1 MIINRKKIWELSW
14 PIILANFSIPIV
26 GLVDTLIMGHMPS
39 SDYLA
44 AVALGG
50 IIFNFMYAGLN
61 FLRMGT
67 TGIIAQYHGQKNTE
81 EIFLGLL
88 RPIIIAI
95 IIGITLYIC
104 KNIIFEISNY
114 FFNPSEKITEFYKD
128 YLFIRMIG
136 LPFGLINIVFLG
148 WYFGIQ
154 KTKFVMIQL
163 FIINF
168 TNIIFSI
175 YFAVYL
181 NFGISGVAI
190 GSFTSQICGFIISI
204 YMYFIIANPNDF
216 KKFKLKTLIFTST
229 ILRIFNIS
237 RDLFIRTMFLVFAKA
252 FLIKKSSDLGIN
264 ELASMEILLVL
275 FSLCSYTIDAFAHS
289 AETLVGNSIGS
300 RNKKE
305 LKSSIYLTFEMAF
318 LFSFFIAI
326 LLFFLRDLII
336 SSITDI
342 EPLRKIIQ
350 DLWILVIITP
360 PISVL
365 AFQYDGIFVGSTLVK
380 EMRNST
386 VISCLIFY
394 IIIEF
399 LISDVINLK
408 YLYSCFLIFLLLRG
422 IILFLYNKRVY
433 SLVDG

>member
-1 MIINRKKIWELSW
+1 
-14 PIILANFSIPIV
+14 
-26 GLVDTLIMGHMPS
+26 
-39 SDYLA
+39 
-44 AVALGG
+44 
-50 IIFNFMYAGLN
+50 
-61 FLRMGT
+61 
-67 TGIIAQYHGQKNTE
+67 
-81 EIFLGLL
+81 
-88 RPIIIAI
+88 
-95 IIGITLYIC
+95 
-104 KNIIFEISNY
+104 
-114 FFNPSEKITEFYKD
+114 
-128 YLFIRMIG
+128 
-136 LPFGLINIVFLG
+136 
-148 WYFGIQ
+148 
-154 KTKFVMIQL
+154 MIQL

-190 GSFTSQICGFIISI
+190 GSFISQICGFIISI

-216 KKFKLKTLIFTST
+216 KKFKFKTLILAYKIF
-229 ILRIFNIS
+229 RIFNIS
-237 RDLFIRTMFLVFAKA
+237 KDLFIRTMFLVFAQA
-252 FLIKKSSDLGIN
+252 FLIKKSSDLGVN

-326 LLFFLRDLII
+326 LLFSLRDLII
-336 SSITDI
+336 FSITDI

-350 DLWILVIITP
+350 NLWILVIITP

-380 EMRNST
+380 EMRNSI

-399 LISDVINLK
+399 LISDIINLK
-408 YLYSCFLIFLLLRG
+408 YLYSCFLIFLILRG

>member
-1 MIINRKKIWELSW
+1 
-14 PIILANFSIPIV
+14 
-26 GLVDTLIMGHMPS
+26 
-39 SDYLA
+39 
-44 AVALGG
+44 
-50 IIFNFMYAGLN
+50 
-61 FLRMGT
+61 
-67 TGIIAQYHGQKNTE
+67 
-81 EIFLGLL
+81 
-88 RPIIIAI
+88 
-95 IIGITLYIC
+95 
-104 KNIIFEISNY
+104 
-114 FFNPSEKITEFYKD
+114 
-128 YLFIRMIG
+128 
-136 LPFGLINIVFLG
+136 
-148 WYFGIQ
+148 
-154 KTKFVMIQL
+154 
-163 FIINF
+163 
-168 TNIIFSI
+168 
-175 YFAVYL
+175 
-181 NFGISGVAI
+181 
-190 GSFTSQICGFIISI
+190 
-204 YMYFIIANPNDF
+204 MYFIIANPNDF
-216 KKFKLKTLIFTST
+216 KKFKLKTFILTSK

-237 RDLFIRTMFLVFAKA
+237 RDLFIRTMFLVFAQA
-252 FLIKKSSDLGIN
+252 FLIKKSSDLGVN

-326 LLFFLRDLII
+326 LLFSLRDLII
-336 SSITDI
+336 FSITDI

-380 EMRNST
+380 EMRNSI

-399 LISDVINLK
+399 LISDIINLK
-408 YLYSCFLIFLLLRG
+408 YLYSCFLIFLILRG

-433 SLVDG
+433 NLVNG

>member
-1 MIINRKKIWELSW
+1 
-14 PIILANFSIPIV
+14 
-26 GLVDTLIMGHMPS
+26 
-39 SDYLA
+39 
-44 AVALGG
+44 
-50 IIFNFMYAGLN
+50 
-61 FLRMGT
+61 
-67 TGIIAQYHGQKNTE
+67 
-81 EIFLGLL
+81 
-88 RPIIIAI
+88 
-95 IIGITLYIC
+95 
-104 KNIIFEISNY
+104 
-114 FFNPSEKITEFYKD
+114 
-128 YLFIRMIG
+128 
-136 LPFGLINIVFLG
+136 
-148 WYFGIQ
+148 
-154 KTKFVMIQL
+154 MIQL

-181 NFGISGVAI
+181 NFGIGGVAI
-190 GSFTSQICGFIISI
+190 GSFISQICGFIISI

-216 KKFKLKTLIFTST
+216 KKFKFKKFILTNK

-237 RDLFIRTMFLVFAKA
+237 KDLFIRTMFLVFAQA
-252 FLIKKSSDLGIN
+252 FLIKKSSDLGVN

-326 LLFFLRDLII
+326 LLFSLRDLII
-336 SSITDI
+336 FSITDI

-380 EMRNST
+380 EMRNSII
-386 VISCLIFY
+386 ISCLIFY

-399 LISDVINLK
+399 LISDIINLK
-408 YLYSCFLIFLLLRG
+408 YLYSCFLIFLILRG